1 VLPAIAAIALVL
13 AGVWALE
20 RSNVEYYK
28 VEGASME
35 PTLTGEQR
43 VAVDSDDRTPAV
55 GEIVVFHPPSGA
67 DPTTPVC
74 AAGNEGS
81 GFTRAC
87 AVSAAEESRATL
99 VKRVVA
105 GPGDEVAIV
114 GGQVILNGKLV
125 REPGIAGCTDPARCN
140 FPTPVAVPAGEYFV
154 LGDNRAVS
162 DDSRFWGPV
171 PAAWLVGT
179 VVDCSMLE
187 TFCSPVR

>member
-1 VLPAIAAIALVL
+1 MLPALAAVALVL
-13 AGVWALE
+13 VGVWALA
-20 RSNVEYYK
+20 RSNVEYYR

-35 PTLTGEQR
+35 PTLTSGQR
-43 VAVDSDDRTPAV
+43 VAVDTDDRTPAV
-55 GEIVVFHPPSGA
+55 GELVVFHPPSGA
-67 DPTTPVC
+67 NPATPVC
-74 AAGNEGS
+74 AAGDGGS

-87 AVSAAEESRATL
+87 AVPAAVESRETL

-114 GGQVILNGKLV
+114 GGHVVLNGRLA
-125 REPGIAGCTDPARCN
+125 RETGIAGCTDPARCN

-179 VVDCSMLE
+179 VVKCSPLE